1 MLNATLMEVEEIY
14 IIHVTGCAKKKEL
27 MPSMTERCSTK
38 LRVSQK
44 TPGQKV
50 KATVKVEGQHHGP
63 QASPYIHL
71 EMLCRRIEG
80 SGVEAVLLAK
90 LNSPPE

>member
-1 MLNATLMEVEEIY
+1 MQAKRHANGSEKDLYDTCY
-14 IIHVTGCAKKKEL
+14 SDPRKQIHAQHDGKLQHQTRCIKEAPEKKEKGKGV
-27 MPSMTERCSTK
+27 E
-38 LRVSQK
+38 Q
-44 TPGQKV
+44 QKV
-50 KATVKVEGQHHGP
+50 P